1 MDEVD
6 RKAFQGG
13 SELNN
18 DIDQMVNWFRVK
30 SSRQMQDI
38 DADELSR
45 SKVTQLLYY
54 VQGICVV
61 VYGIN
66 AFSDDLVAGEHGVM
80 IPAVEERYAGQT
92 GIVGHISAED
102 QADYDYLASIQQ
114 FQAILECVWQTFGN
128 LSAVELMEQVQGDQ
142 PWAETLPGRSI
153 EMNLMEDYF
162 KDKVIARI
170 KTD

>member
-1 MDEVD
+1 M
-6 RKAFQGG
+6 
-13 SELNN
+13 NN

-30 SSRQMQDI
+30 SAQQMQVF

-66 AFSDDLVAGEHGVM
+66 AFSDELVAGEHGVL
-80 IPAVEERYAGQT
+80 IPAVEARYAGQT
-92 GIVGHISAED
+92 GIVGHLSAED
-102 QADYDYLASIQQ
+102 RADYDYLASIPQ
-114 FQAILECVWQTFGN
+114 FRAILDCVWQTFGN
-128 LSAVELMEQVQGDQ
+128 LSAIELMERVQCDQ
-142 PWAETLPGRSI
+142 PWAETMPGEVI
-153 EMNLMEDYF
+153 DMHVMEDYF